1 MHVPRW
7 LSLLVAIW
15 VIVFGLYRL
24 WLAKNPKT
32 DQARAEGKKGMFA
45 MSRRTHLLIGIVY
58 LLLGGA
64 LVATSF
70 GWNPLAAL
78 TQQAPAGGSAV
89 TPGGAVPGGSGAPKA
104 PPHPVIP
111 ISP

>member
-7 LSLLVAIW
+7 LSLLVALW

-24 WLAKNPKT
+24 WLARNPRT
-32 DQARAEGKKGMFA
+32 DEARAEGKKGMFA
-45 MSRRTHLLIGIVY
+45 MSRRTHLLIGLVY

-64 LVATSF
+64 LIATSF

-78 TQQAPAGGSAV
+78 TQQQPAGKGRAV
-89 TPGGAVPGGSGAPKA
+89 SPTDAIKGRGAAR
-104 PPHPVIP
+104 PPPRPVIP